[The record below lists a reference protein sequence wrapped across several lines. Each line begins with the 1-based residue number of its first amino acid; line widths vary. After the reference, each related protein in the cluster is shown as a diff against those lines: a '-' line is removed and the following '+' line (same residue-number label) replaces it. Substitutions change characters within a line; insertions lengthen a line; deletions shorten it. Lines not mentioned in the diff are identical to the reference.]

1 MRQMTDVEIDAK
13 LAEINK
19 NFEQVKAHV
28 NELERETIAGRE
40 ELLRIQGE
48 YRTWLSFKE
57 HKDTPSVAPSATEA
71 SV

>member
-1 MRQMTDVEIDAK
+1 MRQMTEAEIDAK

-19 NFEQVKAHV
+19 NFESVKARV
-28 NELERETIAGRE
+28 GELERETIAGRE
-40 ELLRIQGE
+40 ELLRIQGD

-57 HKDTPSVAPSATEA
+57 TQDTPLVAPSATEA